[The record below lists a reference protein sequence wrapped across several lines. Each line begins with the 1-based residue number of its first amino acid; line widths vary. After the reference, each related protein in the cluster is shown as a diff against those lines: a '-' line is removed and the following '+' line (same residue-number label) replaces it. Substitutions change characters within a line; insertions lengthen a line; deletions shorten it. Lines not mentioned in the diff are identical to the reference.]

1 MTGGELRLLL
11 DRALELLAKNED
23 ELRDLDSAIGDGD
36 LGITVSRGA
45 EAARK
50 SIAALPSA
58 ARPSEIVRTVATTIA
73 SANPSSFSALV
84 ATGLLAASRSVAE
97 KESLSAADVV
107 TMAQQA
113 IPAIAKRGKA
123 EVGDKTVLDA
133 LVPSIAALE
142 ANTSSDGHLEA
153 MIVAARKGVEDT
165 AAGVSRKG
173 RAAWLGERTVGHAD
187 PGATAYLRF
196 LEALQRAWAEVGL
209 PSKGRQG

>member
-1 MTGGELRLLL
+1 VTGGELRLLL

-142 ANTSSDGHLEA
+142 ANTSDGHLEA

-187 PGATAYLRF
+187 PGAMAYLRF
-196 LEALQRAWAEVGL
+196 LEALQRAWVEVGL

>member
-1 MTGGELRLLL
+1 VTGAELRVLL

-50 SIAALPSA
+50 SIAALPPAST
-58 ARPSEIVRTVATTIA
+58 PSEVIRAVATTIA

-84 ATGLLAASRSVAE
+84 ATGLLAASRSVAGR
-97 KESLSAADVV
+97 ESLTADDVL
-107 TMAQQA
+107 TMARQA
-113 IPAIAKRGKA
+113 IPAIAKRGKS
-123 EVGDKTVLDA
+123 EVGDKTLLDA

-142 ANTSSDGHLEA
+142 ANTSDGALEA
-153 MIVAARKGVEDT
+153 MIAAARKGVEDT
-165 AAGVSRKG
+165 APLVSRKG
-173 RAAWLGERTVGHAD
+173 RAAWVGERTVGHPD

-196 LEALQRAWAEVGL
+196 LEALRRASVR
-209 PSKGRQG
+209 P

>member
-1 MTGGELRLLL
+1 MTGAELRVLL
-11 DRALELLAKNED
+11 DHALELLAKNED

-50 SIAALPSA
+50 AIAALPPAST
-58 ARPSEIVRTVATTIA
+58 PSEIIRTLGTTIA

-84 ATGLLAASRSVAE
+84 ATGLLAASRSVAGR
-97 KESLSAADVV
+97 ESLTVADVM

-123 EVGDKTVLDA
+123 EIGDKTVLDA
-133 LVPSIAALE
+133 LVPSVAALE
-142 ANTSSDGHLEA
+142 ANTSDGALEA
-153 MIVAARKGVEDT
+153 MIAAARKGIDDT

-173 RAAWLGERTVGHAD
+173 RAAWLGERTIGHPD
-187 PGATAYLRF
+187 PGATAYVRF
-196 LEALQRAWAEVGL
+196 LEALREAWVR
-209 PSKGRQG
+209 P

>member
-1 MTGGELRLLL
+1 MTGAELRVLL
-11 DRALELLAKNED
+11 DRALELLAKNEG

-45 EAARK
+45 AAARK
-50 SIAALPSA
+50 SIAALA
-58 ARPSEIVRTVATTIA
+58 ANSMPSEVIRTLATTIA

-84 ATGLLAASRSVAE
+84 ATGLLAASRSVAGR
-97 KESLSAADVV
+97 ESLTAHDVV

-123 EVGDKTVLDA
+123 EIGDKTMLDA

-142 ANTSSDGHLEA
+142 ATASDEALEA
-153 MIVAARKGVEDT
+153 MIAAARKGIEDT
-165 AAGVSRKG
+165 TATVSRKG
-173 RAAWLGERTVGHAD
+173 RAAWLGERTIGHPD

-196 LEALQRAWAEVGL
+196 LEALQQAWVR
-209 PSKGRQG
+209 S

>member
-1 MTGGELRLLL
+1 MTATELRVLL

-50 SIAALPSA
+50 SIAALPPAST
-58 ARPSEIVRTVATTIA
+58 PSEVIRAVATTIA

-84 ATGLLAASRSVAE
+84 ATGLLAASRSVAGR
-97 KESLSAADVV
+97 ESLTADDVL
-107 TMAQQA
+107 TMARQA
-113 IPAIAKRGKA
+113 IPAIAKRGKS
-123 EVGDKTVLDA
+123 EVGDKTLLDA

-142 ANTSSDGHLEA
+142 ANTSDGALEA
-153 MIVAARKGVEDT
+153 MIAAARKGVDDT
-165 AAGVSRKG
+165 AASVSRKG
-173 RAAWLGERTVGHAD
+173 RAAWLGERSIGHAD

-196 LEALQRAWAEVGL
+196 LEALQKASSEPR
-209 PSKGRQG
+209 